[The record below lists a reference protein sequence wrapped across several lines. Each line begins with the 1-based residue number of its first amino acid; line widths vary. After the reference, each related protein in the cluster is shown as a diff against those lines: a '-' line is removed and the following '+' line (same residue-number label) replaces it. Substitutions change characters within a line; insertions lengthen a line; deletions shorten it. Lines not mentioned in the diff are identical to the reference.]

1 MAYRKLG
8 RTSSQRKAVLRDLT
22 TDLIINEAIVTT
34 EARAKEIRKTVEKMI
49 TLGKR
54 GDLHARR
61 QAAAFVR
68 NEIASESYDEAT
80 DKLKSLLDKKK
91 ALQTEGLM
99 NAVMKSSRSY
109 EEILRYIQSDSFEE
123 QEL

>member
-1 MAYRKLG
+1 MARCK
-8 RTSSQRKAVLRDLT
+8 R
-22 TDLIINEAIVTT
+22 IIGIDIVNQQIEVAEAEVI
-34 EARAKEIRKTVEKMI
+34 KTK
-49 TLGKR
+49 KK
-54 GDLHARR
+54 
-61 QAAAFVR
+61 
-68 NEIASESYDEAT
+68 YDEAT

-91 ALQTEGLM
+91 ALQTEELM

>member
-1 MAYRKLG
+1 MTVPATIK
-8 RTSSQRKAVLRDLT
+8 
-22 TDLIINEAIVTT
+22 ET
-34 EARAKEIRKTVEKMI
+34 EKS
-49 TLGKR
+49 
-54 GDLHARR
+54 
-61 QAAAFVR
+61 
-68 NEIASESYDEAT
+68 NDEAT
-80 DKLKSLLDKKK
+80 DKLKSLLEKKK